1 MKSDKEILNTLRRF
15 KEAKIELKKYLS
27 WIEQIKLEMVLA
39 AQSEKQINYYRM
51 QIQGFDTNKLKNGN
65 YPTSESLTEEVQI
78 KCNQMT
84 FQSQQQ
90 ELNQENVREFI
101 NKYEKMLVQQDQQQ
115 LQTNLNSGQT
125 LLINRDSKQHFG
137 TSTIEDMFKLS
148 QSQQDSQQ
156 QNQYS
161 YDTSNFGNDQIGK
174 RRQEENLFNNLQ
186 NYSKDYEQEQ
196 SLQSSK
202 CFKDYMIN
210 QEKVDLNYNQN
221 KEPQKKSFEQ
231 FYQEHVEGEINNIQ
245 MEIEEMQRFLQRVQ
259 TAKDKLTNSFKDLQ
273 QIPVIN
279 RQSSEN
285 SIQKVTEDLKL
296 IDIIKQNM
304 IKQMENN
311 IDQDKLKKLRNMK
324 HQIQLYFNNVED
336 ELLRINEEASV
347 VQ

>member
-210 QEKVDLNYNQN
+210 QEKVDINYNQN

>member
-1 MKSDKEILNTLRRF
+1 MKSDKEILFTIRRF

-39 AQSEKQINYYRM
+39 AQSEKQTNYFRV
-51 QIQGFDTNKLKNGN
+51 QSFDTNKLKQGN
-65 YPTSESLTEEVQI
+65 YPTSESLTEEVQV

-101 NKYEKMLVQQDQQQ
+101 NKYEKMLVQQEQQQ
-115 LQTNLNSGQT
+115 QTNLNSGQT
-125 LLINRDSKQHFG
+125 LLINRDSKQQFG

-156 QNQYS
+156 QNQFS

-186 NYSKDYEQEQ
+186 NYSKDYEQEC

-202 CFKDYMIN
+202 CFKDYMML
-210 QEKVDLNYNQN
+210 QEKTDTNLNQN
-221 KEPQKKSFEQ
+221 KQQQKKSFEQ
-231 FYQEHVEGEINNIQ
+231 FYQEHVEEEINNIQ
-245 MEIEEMQRFLQRVQ
+245 IEIEEMQRFLQRVQ

-279 RQSSEN
+279 RQSSEK

-311 IDQDKLKKLRNMK
+311 VDQDKLKKLRNMK

-336 ELLRINEEASV
+336 ELLKINEEASI

>member
-1 MKSDKEILNTLRRF
+1 MKSDKEILHTLRRF

-39 AQSEKQINYYRM
+39 VQSEKQINYYRM

-115 LQTNLNSGQT
+115 QQTNQNSGQT
-125 LLINRDSKQHFG
+125 LLIRDSKQQFG

-174 RRQEENLFNNLQ
+174 RRQEENLFNNVQ
-186 NYSKDYEQEQ
+186 NFSKEYEQEQ

-202 CFKDYMIN
+202 CFKDYMMN
-210 QEKVDLNYNQN
+210 QERVDINYNQN

-311 IDQDKLKKLRNMK
+311 IDQDKIRKLRNMK

-336 ELLRINEEASV
+336 ELLKINEEASV